1 MTCSPFSVFAP
12 EGVVSASLS
21 EASQP
26 RSALIWR
33 PGLLPSLAVA
43 TTAAGFPFDPVLAGM
58 VAAGQGIHAIC
69 LYLGLTRAALDEHV
83 VRLGLRSPHD
93 RPFRNPGPRGWSL
106 IDTIR
111 LIAWRVRGIHPE
123 TIGQRLGRSANAVRA
138 KSRRLGLPRP
148 GRKSLRRVDPAGL
161 KDPGPGIAFA
171 APAEEAEA
179 PLQSPSAECGAAAG
193 VV

>member
-1 MTCSPFSVFAP
+1 
-12 EGVVSASLS
+12 VSASLS

-106 IDTIR
+106 IDTICR
-111 LIAWRVRGIHPE
+111 ITAPMTEPIARHVTPNCA
-123 TIGQRLGRSANAVRA
+123 QSRA
-138 KSRRLGLPRP
+138 STGTT
-148 GRKSLRRVDPAGL
+148 
-161 KDPGPGIAFA
+161 
-171 APAEEAEA
+171 
-179 PLQSPSAECGAAAG
+179 
-193 VV
+193 